1 MVMNNAIET
10 MAELI
15 GNQLKLVDLSHN
27 LEVGMPSCLT
37 HARFGRIQH
46 EAIEYG
52 DAFTH
57 AALIM
62 SEHTGTHMDAPN
74 HHIPGSDYTIE
85 KVPAERLFGRGAII
99 DASHLGKNECLPVEF
114 IQAWEKEHGEIR
126 AKDFVLF
133 RFGWDKK
140 WDVQPNCKPY
150 EHDWP
155 GLGREA
161 SEYLKDK
168 GVSVVG
174 TDALALDTG
183 DAVVCPAHDILLGA
197 DIFILEALDKLD
209 TLPPFCYIV
218 ALPLKVKDGSGAPT
232 RVIALVE

>member
-10 MAELI
+10 MAELV

-37 HARFGRIQH
+37 HARFGRVQH

-62 SEHTGTHMDAPN
+62 SEHTGTHMD
-74 HHIPGSDYTIE
+74 
-85 KVPAERLFGRGAII
+85 
-99 DASHLGKNECLPVEF
+99 CLPVEF

-155 GLGREA
+155 GLGQEA
-161 SEYLKDK
+161 SEYLKEK

-174 TDALALDTG
+174 TDALALDAG
-183 DAVVCPAHDILLGA
+183 DAVVCPAHDVLLGA

-218 ALPLKVKDGSGAPT
+218 ALPLKVKNGSGAPT